1 MKHKG
6 KALFSGNGQPQGCR
20 RLGRRVLS
28 GVSLAVLGVGLL
40 IGGCSRDVKG
50 DDALL
55 EAGVEVKTR
64 LGGVYLE
71 DAVAVHPEAVSSQAA
86 LRSES
91 PLVRS
96 AYGNDTL
103 SSDLFSVTL
112 AEAEKKQST
121 EESDPRSSVSTGRA
135 ASELNNVWVFQF
147 GPEGYTVR
155 CEYIDVLS
163 PGSQLEVILFSGRN
177 YTIGVLANGPES
189 GLSAVTVPDLTTFRE
204 KLLYTQTVSAPQQ
217 IPYGGVL
224 ENISVLTDGRV
235 QVGDSASQTP
245 VITLRRILA
254 EVTVS
259 LEYLVEGYTL
269 DGVELYNVP
278 KGAAYG
284 VDPDATEFPEASAGN
299 FAYHDEGQAGLAP
312 HRQEGNNYTWY
323 IGDNLRGTSSGIA
336 TPQDKNKTKA
346 PGAPDT
352 YATYA
357 RVKTHFVTD
366 PEAVL
371 YYDIFL
377 GADMRTDFNVASNH
391 VYTYNTRISGTAK
404 DQYDL
409 IGVDGRVSGTSPMQ
423 ISGATVSPAVSSIPR
438 EGGEYTV
445 TLSGKMVDPVSV
457 RAVLS
462 AVEGEEQKIVTASAP
477 STTKQ
482 AVLEIPENAHY
493 ATRTVR
499 FEYEATKD
507 NWVEVTSGSGT
518 QAAYNVSVETT
529 IPETIPQAG
538 GTYNVTLKGDF
549 PVPVAVQARIDG
561 VGDPI
566 TASVSQV
573 GGTVQLTIPA
583 NETYD
588 ADRNVTFEYQWN
600 GEQQNI
606 KTVKQ
611 SGYAVTNAS
620 VSGSTSVPQSGAA
633 EGTYKVTL
641 TGSLPATVD
650 IRAIITGTETVLATG
665 QVSKSGTA
673 ANLSAIAANTTYA
686 SRSITFQYQWNGT
699 WTAISGSYTQAG
711 YTMTSVAHTA
721 SSGTIVADGGSVTI
735 TLTGTMPASVPVQMI
750 ISGGSTTQKNATG
763 SGTTRTVNF
772 DVPANTGG
780 TRTITFQ
787 YQWNGVWRN
796 IDPTITQAASILGLD
811 YTDNAKPW
819 FDVYET
825 DNSTDTESSTW
836 MTGGSG
842 TDGSK
847 CPAGWRMPTHEE
859 LMLMYVY
866 NDRLGLSDD
875 SYWGHSGSS
884 NFGINFA
891 TGGSD
896 ITSGSKRVRCV
907 RSF

>member
-1 MKHKG
+1 MKHKE

-112 AEAEKKQST
+112 AEAEKEQST

-299 FAYHDEGQAGLAP
+299 FAYHDEEQAGLAP

-538 GTYNVTLKGDF
+538 GTYNVTLNGDF

-561 VGDPI
+561 VDDPI

-573 GGTVQLTIPA
+573 GGTVQLAIPA
-583 NETYD
+583 NATY
-588 ADRNVTFEYQWN
+588 AERNVTFEYQWN

-611 SGYAVTNAS
+611 SGYAVTS
-620 VSGSTSVPQSGAA
+620 
-633 EGTYKVTL
+633 
-641 TGSLPATVD
+641 ATH
-650 IRAIITGTETVLATG
+650 
-665 QVSKSGTA
+665 S
-673 ANLSAIAANTTYA
+673 
-686 SRSITFQYQWNGT
+686 
-699 WTAISGSYTQAG
+699 
-711 YTMTSVAHTA
+711 A
-721 SSGTIVADGGSVTI
+721 SSGSISTAGGAVTI
-735 TLTGTMPASVPVQMI
+735 TLTGTMPASVPVQMV

-763 SGTTRTVNF
+763 SGTTRTASF
-772 DVPANTGG
+772 TVPSNSTSSS
-780 TRTITFQ
+780 RTITFQ
-787 YQWNGVWRN
+787 YQKDGAWT
-796 IDPTITQAASILGLD
+796 TITPTVTQSTEGLD
-811 YTDNAKPW
+811 YTGNRTGG
-819 FDVYET
+819 FIVYPS
-825 DNSTDTESSTW
+825 DNSEDANIAWDDW

-847 CPAGWRMPTHEE
+847 CPAGWRMPTVDE
-859 LMLMYVY
+859 LLLMWVY
-866 NDRLGLSDD
+866 KPGLEDKKLNKEYWSSEDGFWVALYNGYTTWNNDLGR
-875 SYWGHSGSS
+875 HS
-884 NFGINFA
+884 
-891 TGGSD
+891 
-896 ITSGSKRVRCV
+896 VRCV
-907 RSF
+907 RDVD

>member
-1 MKHKG
+1 MKHKE

-112 AEAEKKQST
+112 AEAEKEQST
-121 EESDPRSSVSTGRA
+121 EESDPRSSVSAGRA

-299 FAYHDEGQAGLAP
+299 FAYHDEEQAGLAP

-538 GTYNVTLKGDF
+538 GTYNVTLNGDF

-561 VGDPI
+561 VDDPI

-573 GGTVQLTIPA
+573 GGTAQLTIPA

-611 SGYAVTNAS
+611 SGYAVTS
-620 VSGSTSVPQSGAA
+620 
-633 EGTYKVTL
+633 
-641 TGSLPATVD
+641 ATH
-650 IRAIITGTETVLATG
+650 
-665 QVSKSGTA
+665 S
-673 ANLSAIAANTTYA
+673 
-686 SRSITFQYQWNGT
+686 
-699 WTAISGSYTQAG
+699 
-711 YTMTSVAHTA
+711 A
-721 SSGTIVADGGSVTI
+721 SSGSISTAGGAVTI
-735 TLTGTMPASVPVQMI
+735 TLTGTLPDTVLVQMV

-787 YQWNGVWRN
+787 YQWNGVWKT
-796 IDPTITQAASILGLD
+796 ISPTVTQKELEPLD
-811 YTDNAKPW
+811 YTTNGTAW
-819 FDVYET
+819 FDIYPE
-825 DNSTDTESSTW
+825 DNSVSGITWTDW
-836 MTGGSG
+836 MAGGTG

-847 CPAGWRMPTHEE
+847 CPAGWRMPTVEE
-859 LMLMYVY
+859 LALMWVY
-866 NDRLGLSDD
+866 NEDLNIVEFH
-875 SYWGHSGSS
+875 YSGSVNQS
-884 NFGINFA
+884 NPFYVDF
-891 TGGSD
+891 
-896 ITSGSKRVRCV
+896 TSGRMSSTLNSYERRIRCV
-907 RSF
+907 RDR

>member
-1 MKHKG
+1 MKHKE

-112 AEAEKKQST
+112 AEAEKEQST
-121 EESDPRSSVSTGRA
+121 EESDPRSSVSAGRA

-323 IGDNLRGTSSGIA
+323 IGDNLRGTSSGIT

-357 RVKTHFVTD
+357 RVKTHFVAD

-529 IPETIPQAG
+529 IPETIPQEG

-561 VGDPI
+561 VDDPI

-583 NETYD
+583 NATY
-588 ADRNVTFEYQWN
+588 AERNVTFEYQWN

-611 SGYAVTNAS
+611 SGYAVTS
-620 VSGSTSVPQSGAA
+620 
-633 EGTYKVTL
+633 
-641 TGSLPATVD
+641 ATH
-650 IRAIITGTETVLATG
+650 
-665 QVSKSGTA
+665 S
-673 ANLSAIAANTTYA
+673 
-686 SRSITFQYQWNGT
+686 
-699 WTAISGSYTQAG
+699 
-711 YTMTSVAHTA
+711 A
-721 SSGTIVADGGSVTI
+721 SSGSISTAGGAVTI
-735 TLTGTMPASVPVQMI
+735 TLTGTMPDIVPIQVV
-750 ISGGSTTQKNATG
+750 ISGVSSITSANATG
-763 SGTTRTVNF
+763 SGSTRTGILP
-772 DVPANTGG
+772 VPANTGG

-787 YQWNGVWRN
+787 YQWNGVWKT
-796 IDPTITQAASILGLD
+796 ISPTVTQKELEPLD
-811 YTDNAKPW
+811 YTTNGTAW
-819 FDVYET
+819 FDIYPE
-825 DNSTDTESSTW
+825 DNSVSGITWTDW
-836 MTGGSG
+836 MAGGTG

-847 CPAGWRMPTHEE
+847 CPAGWRMPTVEE
-859 LMLMYVY
+859 LALMWVY
-866 NDRLGLSDD
+866 NEDLNIVEFH
-875 SYWGHSGSS
+875 YSGSVNQS
-884 NFGINFA
+884 NPFYVDF
-891 TGGSD
+891 
-896 ITSGSKRVRCV
+896 TSGRMSSTLNSYERRIRCV
-907 RSF
+907 RDR

>member
-1 MKHKG
+1 MKHKE

-112 AEAEKKQST
+112 AEAEKEQST

-299 FAYHDEGQAGLAP
+299 FAYHDEEQAGLAP

-538 GTYNVTLKGDF
+538 GTYNVTLNGDF

-561 VGDPI
+561 VDDPI

-573 GGTVQLTIPA
+573 GGTVQLIIPA
-583 NETYD
+583 NATY
-588 ADRNVTFEYQWN
+588 AERNVTFEYQWN

-611 SGYAVTNAS
+611 SGYAVTS
-620 VSGSTSVPQSGAA
+620 
-633 EGTYKVTL
+633 
-641 TGSLPATVD
+641 ATH
-650 IRAIITGTETVLATG
+650 
-665 QVSKSGTA
+665 S
-673 ANLSAIAANTTYA
+673 
-686 SRSITFQYQWNGT
+686 
-699 WTAISGSYTQAG
+699 
-711 YTMTSVAHTA
+711 A
-721 SSGTIVADGGSVTI
+721 SSGSISTAGGAVTI
-735 TLTGTMPASVPVQMI
+735 TLTGTLPDTVLVQMV

-787 YQWNGVWRN
+787 YQWNGVWKT
-796 IDPTITQAASILGLD
+796 ISPTVTQKELEPLD
-811 YTDNAKPW
+811 YTTNGTAW
-819 FDVYET
+819 FDIYPE
-825 DNSTDTESSTW
+825 DNSVSGITWTDW
-836 MTGGSG
+836 MAGGTG

-847 CPAGWRMPTHEE
+847 CPAGWRMPTVEE
-859 LMLMYVY
+859 LALMWVY
-866 NDRLGLSDD
+866 NEDLNIVEFH
-875 SYWGHSGSS
+875 YSGSVNQS
-884 NFGINFA
+884 NPFYVDF
-891 TGGSD
+891 
-896 ITSGSKRVRCV
+896 TSGRMSSTLNSYERRIRCV
-907 RSF
+907 RDR

>member
-1 MKHKG
+1 MKHKE
-6 KALFSGNGQPQGCR
+6 KALFSGNGQPQDCR

-112 AEAEKKQST
+112 AEAEKEQST

-163 PGSQLEVILFSGRN
+163 SGSQLEVILFSGRN

-357 RVKTHFVTD
+357 RVKTHFVAD

-482 AVLEIPENAHY
+482 AVLEIPENTHY

-499 FEYEATKD
+499 FEYEAPKD

-529 IPETIPQAG
+529 IPETIPQEG

-561 VGDPI
+561 VDDPI

-573 GGTVQLTIPA
+573 GGTAQLTIPA
-583 NETYD
+583 NATNAE
-588 ADRNVTFEYQWN
+588 RNVTFEYQWN

-611 SGYAVTNAS
+611 SGYAVTS
-620 VSGSTSVPQSGAA
+620 
-633 EGTYKVTL
+633 
-641 TGSLPATVD
+641 ATH
-650 IRAIITGTETVLATG
+650 
-665 QVSKSGTA
+665 S
-673 ANLSAIAANTTYA
+673 
-686 SRSITFQYQWNGT
+686 
-699 WTAISGSYTQAG
+699 
-711 YTMTSVAHTA
+711 A
-721 SSGTIVADGGSVTI
+721 SSGSISTAGGAVTI
-735 TLTGTMPASVPVQMI
+735 TLTGTMPDTVLVQMV

-763 SGTTRTVNF
+763 SGITRTVNF

-787 YQWNGVWRN
+787 YQWNGVWKT
-796 IDPTITQAASILGLD
+796 ISPTVTQKESEPLD
-811 YTDNAKPW
+811 YTTNGTGW
-819 FDVYET
+819 FEMYGS
-825 DNSTDTESSTW
+825 DNSTNTTWDDW
-836 MTGGSG
+836 MTGGPG

-847 CPAGWRMPTHEE
+847 CPAGWRTPTVEE
-859 LMLMYVY
+859 SMLMAIYPQIRNY
-866 NDRLGLSDD
+866 AP
-875 SYWGHSGSS
+875 
-884 NFGINFA
+884 I
-891 TGGSD
+891 
-896 ITSGSKRVRCV
+896 
-907 RSF
+907 

>member
-1 MKHKG
+1 MKHKEET
-6 KALFSGNGQPQGCR
+6 LFSGNSRPQGRR
-20 RLGRRVLS
+20 RLGRSVLS
-28 GVSLAVLGVGLL
+28 GVLLAVLGVGLL

-50 DDALL
+50 DDALF

-71 DAVAVHPEAVSSQAA
+71 DAVAVKPEAVSSQAA

-96 AYGNDTL
+96 AYGSDTL

-112 AEAEKKQST
+112 AEAEKEQST

-189 GLSAVTVPDLTTFRE
+189 GLSAITVPDLTTFRE

-224 ENISVLTDGRV
+224 ENISVLTNGQV
-235 QVGDSASQTP
+235 QVGGSASQTP

-299 FAYHDEGQAGLAP
+299 FSYHDEGQAGLAP

-561 VGDPI
+561 VDDPI

-573 GGTVQLTIPA
+573 GGTAQLTIPA
-583 NETYD
+583 NATY
-588 ADRNVTFEYQWN
+588 AERNVTFEYQWN

-611 SGYAVTNAS
+611 SGYAVTS
-620 VSGSTSVPQSGAA
+620 
-633 EGTYKVTL
+633 
-641 TGSLPATVD
+641 AT
-650 IRAIITGTETVLATG
+650 
-665 QVSKSGTA
+665 
-673 ANLSAIAANTTYA
+673 
-686 SRSITFQYQWNGT
+686 
-699 WTAISGSYTQAG
+699 
-711 YTMTSVAHTA
+711 HTA
-721 SSGTIVADGGSVTI
+721 SSGSISTAGGAVTI
-735 TLTGTMPASVPVQMI
+735 TLTGTMPDIVPIQVV
-750 ISGGSTTQKNATG
+750 ISGVSSITSANATG
-763 SGTTRTVNF
+763 SGSTRTGILP
-772 DVPANTGG
+772 VPANTGG

-787 YQWNGVWRN
+787 YQWNGVWKT
-796 IDPTITQAASILGLD
+796 ISPTVTQKELEPLD
-811 YTDNAKPW
+811 YTTNGTAW
-819 FDVYET
+819 FDIYPE
-825 DNSTDTESSTW
+825 DNSVSGITWTDW
-836 MTGGSG
+836 MAGGTG

-847 CPAGWRMPTHEE
+847 CPAGWRMPTVEE
-859 LMLMYVY
+859 LALMWVY
-866 NDRLGLSDD
+866 NEDLNIVEFH
-875 SYWGHSGSS
+875 YSGSVNQS
-884 NFGINFA
+884 NPFYVDF
-891 TGGSD
+891 
-896 ITSGSKRVRCV
+896 TSGRMSSTLNSYERRIRCV
-907 RSF
+907 RDR

>member
-1 MKHKG
+1 MKHKE

-20 RLGRRVLS
+20 RLSRHVLS

-112 AEAEKKQST
+112 AEAEKEQST

-357 RVKTHFVTD
+357 RVKTHFVAD

-529 IPETIPQAG
+529 IPETIPQEG
-538 GTYNVTLKGDF
+538 GTYNVTLNGDF

-561 VGDPI
+561 VDDPI

-573 GGTVQLTIPA
+573 GGTVQLIIPA
-583 NETYD
+583 NATY
-588 ADRNVTFEYQWN
+588 AERNVTFEYQWN

-611 SGYAVTNAS
+611 SGYAVTS
-620 VSGSTSVPQSGAA
+620 
-633 EGTYKVTL
+633 
-641 TGSLPATVD
+641 ATH
-650 IRAIITGTETVLATG
+650 
-665 QVSKSGTA
+665 S
-673 ANLSAIAANTTYA
+673 
-686 SRSITFQYQWNGT
+686 
-699 WTAISGSYTQAG
+699 
-711 YTMTSVAHTA
+711 A
-721 SSGTIVADGGSVTI
+721 SSGSISTAGGAVTI
-735 TLTGTMPASVPVQMI
+735 TLTGTLPDTVLVQMV

-787 YQWNGVWRN
+787 YQWNGVWKT
-796 IDPTITQAASILGLD
+796 ISPTVTQKELEPLD
-811 YTDNAKPW
+811 YTTNGTAW
-819 FDVYET
+819 FDIYPE
-825 DNSTDTESSTW
+825 DNSVSGITWTDW
-836 MTGGSG
+836 MAGGTG

-847 CPAGWRMPTHEE
+847 CPAGWRMPTVEE
-859 LMLMYVY
+859 LALMWVY
-866 NDRLGLSDD
+866 NEDLNIVEFH
-875 SYWGHSGSS
+875 YSGSVNQS
-884 NFGINFA
+884 NPFYVDF
-891 TGGSD
+891 
-896 ITSGSKRVRCV
+896 TSGRMSSTLNSYERRIRCV
-907 RSF
+907 RDR

>member
-1 MKHKG
+1 MKHKE
-6 KALFSGNGQPQGCR
+6 KALFSGNGQPQDCR

-112 AEAEKKQST
+112 AEAEKEQST

-299 FAYHDEGQAGLAP
+299 FAYHDEGQVGLAP

-482 AVLEIPENAHY
+482 AVLEIPENTHY

-499 FEYEATKD
+499 FEYEAPKD

-529 IPETIPQAG
+529 IPETIPQEG

-561 VGDPI
+561 VDDPI

-611 SGYAVTNAS
+611 SGYAVTS
-620 VSGSTSVPQSGAA
+620 
-633 EGTYKVTL
+633 
-641 TGSLPATVD
+641 ATH
-650 IRAIITGTETVLATG
+650 
-665 QVSKSGTA
+665 S
-673 ANLSAIAANTTYA
+673 
-686 SRSITFQYQWNGT
+686 
-699 WTAISGSYTQAG
+699 
-711 YTMTSVAHTA
+711 A
-721 SSGTIVADGGSVTI
+721 SSGSISAAGGAVTI
-735 TLTGTMPASVPVQMI
+735 TLTGTMPDIVPIQVV
-750 ISGGSTTQKNATG
+750 ISGVSSTTSANATG
-763 SGTTRTVNF
+763 SGSTRTGILP
-772 DVPANTGG
+772 VPANYTGG

-787 YQWNGVWRN
+787 YRWNGVWKT
-796 IDPTITQAASILGLD
+796 ISPTVTQKELAPLD
-811 YTDNAKPW
+811 YTTNGTGW
-819 FDVYET
+819 FEMYGA
-825 DNSTDTESSTW
+825 DNSTNTTWDDW
-836 MTGGSG
+836 MTGGGSG

-847 CPAGWRMPTHEE
+847 CPAGWRTPTLEE
-859 LMLMYVY
+859 IMLMAIYNSDNFDLSTANYWSSREATEITTNYVY
-866 NDRLGLSDD
+866 FLEKS
-875 SYWGHSGSS
+875 SGHSGS
-884 NFGINFA
+884 NFRVVY
-891 TGGSD
+891 
-896 ITSGSKRVRCV
+896 SGKTAKYYVRCV
-907 RSF
+907 RDN

>member
-112 AEAEKKQST
+112 AEAEKEQST
-121 EESDPRSSVSTGRA
+121 EESDPRSSVSIGRA

-299 FAYHDEGQAGLAP
+299 FAYHDEEQAGLAP

-518 QAAYNVSVETT
+518 QAAYSLSSATHDASAIIFDTQT
-529 IPETIPQAG
+529 IT
-538 GTYNVTLKGDF
+538 
-549 PVPVAVQARIDG
+549 
-561 VGDPI
+561 
-566 TASVSQV
+566 
-573 GGTVQLTIPA
+573 
-583 NETYD
+583 
-588 ADRNVTFEYQWN
+588 
-600 GEQQNI
+600 
-606 KTVKQ
+606 
-611 SGYAVTNAS
+611 
-620 VSGSTSVPQSGAA
+620 
-633 EGTYKVTL
+633 VTL
-641 TGSLPATVD
+641 TGSLP
-650 IRAIITGTETVLATG
+650 ETVPVQIEISGESSETKNAIGSGNTRTVSFEMPG
-665 QVSKSGTA
+665 QQP
-673 ANLSAIAANTTYA
+673 NT
-686 SRSITFQYQWNGT
+686 SRTITIQYQWNGEWKT
-699 WTAISGSYTQAG
+699 ISPSVLQAPL
-711 YTMTSVAHTA
+711 Y
-721 SSGTIVADGGSVTI
+721 
-735 TLTGTMPASVPVQMI
+735 
-750 ISGGSTTQKNATG
+750 
-763 SGTTRTVNF
+763 
-772 DVPANTGG
+772 
-780 TRTITFQ
+780 
-787 YQWNGVWRN
+787 W
-796 IDPTITQAASILGLD
+796 D
-811 YTDNAKPW
+811 YTDNGTAW
-819 FDVYET
+819 IEVYGV
-825 DNSTDTESSTW
+825 DNSSVAVNWTDW
-836 MTGGSG
+836 MTGGPG

-847 CPAGWRMPTHEE
+847 CPAGWRMPTHDEI
-859 LMLMYVY
+859 MLMYIYEGSFYEGTLFTKGNYWTSTRNSNSPNYVWHGR
-866 NDRLGLSDD
+866 NDGYTNTAD
-875 SYWGHSGSS
+875 
-884 NFGINFA
+884 INN
-891 TGGSD
+891 TNYCY
-896 ITSGSKRVRCV
+896 VRCV
-907 RSF
+907 RDAK

>member
-1 MKHKG
+1 MKHKE

-112 AEAEKKQST
+112 AEAEKEQST

-357 RVKTHFVTD
+357 RVKTHFVAD

-377 GADMRTDFNVASNH
+377 GADMRTDFNVVSNH

-538 GTYNVTLKGDF
+538 GTYNVTLNGDF
-549 PVPVAVQARIDG
+549 PVPVAVQVRIDG
-561 VGDPI
+561 VDDPI

-573 GGTVQLTIPA
+573 GGTVQLAIPA
-583 NETYD
+583 NATNAE
-588 ADRNVTFEYQWN
+588 RNVTFEYQWN

-611 SGYAVTNAS
+611 SGYAVTS
-620 VSGSTSVPQSGAA
+620 
-633 EGTYKVTL
+633 
-641 TGSLPATVD
+641 ATH
-650 IRAIITGTETVLATG
+650 
-665 QVSKSGTA
+665 S
-673 ANLSAIAANTTYA
+673 
-686 SRSITFQYQWNGT
+686 
-699 WTAISGSYTQAG
+699 
-711 YTMTSVAHTA
+711 A
-721 SSGTIVADGGSVTI
+721 SSGSISTAGGAVTI
-735 TLTGTMPASVPVQMI
+735 TLTGTMPDTVLVQMV

-787 YQWNGVWRN
+787 YQWNGVWKT
-796 IDPTITQAASILGLD
+796 ISPTVTQKESEPLD
-811 YTDNAKPW
+811 YTTNGTGWFEMYGSDNTTGATW
-819 FDVYET
+819 D
-825 DNSTDTESSTW
+825 DW
-836 MTGGSG
+836 MTGGPG

-847 CPAGWRMPTHEE
+847 CPAGWRTPTVEE
-859 LMLMYVY
+859 SMLMAIYY
-866 NDRLGLSDD
+866 TDKLDLSKGN
-875 SYWGHSGSS
+875 YW
-884 NFGINFA
+884 
-891 TGGSD
+891 
-896 ITSGSKRVRCV
+896 TSGASTSSPGMAYFLEKNTGNYFRVVYISKTYEYHVRCV
-907 RSF
+907 RDK